1 MRTRFE
7 QWRSGYSTWR
17 DSIDP
22 VLSVIYQARFAMLMS
37 VVLSLLLTLPP
48 QAIDAVR
55 VLAEDGRWWP
65 VAVFWIGATLVCAY
79 LWGSAR
85 AVRVLLRSHA
95 GELARISPRVSEH
108 IARGFGVLPL
118 VAIAAACGQAIRIT
132 GAGEA
137 PPLLWVFVGLGF
149 AGAIALHFL
158 FGLQERWLGRHESE
172 TGVLRRVVRTGC
184 VIAMAASVLLSL
196 VFAIDRGASSRA
208 FGPFYSIF
216 MSAMGWTVAGSVLVY
231 WGSRWRLP
239 LLLFAVGLAL
249 AWSALDWNDNH
260 ALRRLPTPSATE
272 PRTLPDISTTFE
284 RWLDARAD
292 KDEYAVY
299 PVFVVSAEGG
309 GLYAAYYSA
318 MVLSALQD
326 QEPAFARHLFAASGV
341 SGGSLGVAVFSALA
355 SQEAHNRTHAQDSR
369 AVSDFEFKAAADRI
383 LSRDF
388 LSPMLALG
396 LFPDTLQRFLPFPVP
411 IFSRARALEEGF
423 EWAWRREAERHD
435 GWTQDLFARSFYNL
449 WPSFE
454 QGATPAL
461 LLNTTEVSTGQRMVI
476 TNLFPDNPLYSDGQ
490 LRTERDTHNITTLAK
505 LAPALDLRLSTAVG
519 LSARFP
525 FITPAGSITST
536 VEGRT
541 TKRRFVD
548 GGYYDNS
555 GAATMADVLLSMHAV
570 GHEDTDDSQHEH
582 QKPYKLIWI
591 HIGFID
597 RSADRPG
604 GSLHTWKGLGEL
616 LSPLRALL
624 NTRSGRTGSSVRD
637 LRLTTA
643 QLKEHRGETES
654 IEFVLDLDASGPPLG
669 WLLSAASRKTME
681 DSIENSFNAESRE
694 TILEFLRPKHP
705 APGQPTTR

>member
-1 MRTRFE
+1 M
-7 QWRSGYSTWR
+7 
-17 DSIDP
+17 
-22 VLSVIYQARFAMLMS
+22 
-37 VVLSLLLTLPP
+37 
-48 QAIDAVR
+48 
-55 VLAEDGRWWP
+55 
-65 VAVFWIGATLVCAY
+65 
-79 LWGSAR
+79 
-85 AVRVLLRSHA
+85 
-95 GELARISPRVSEH
+95 
-108 IARGFGVLPL
+108 
-118 VAIAAACGQAIRIT
+118 
-132 GAGEA
+132 
-137 PPLLWVFVGLGF
+137 
-149 AGAIALHFL
+149 
-158 FGLQERWLGRHESE
+158 
-172 TGVLRRVVRTGC
+172 
-184 VIAMAASVLLSL
+184 
-196 VFAIDRGASSRA
+196 
-208 FGPFYSIF
+208 
-216 MSAMGWTVAGSVLVY
+216 
-231 WGSRWRLP
+231 
-239 LLLFAVGLAL
+239 
-249 AWSALDWNDNH
+249 
-260 ALRRLPTPSATE
+260 
-272 PRTLPDISTTFE
+272 
-284 RWLDARAD
+284 
-292 KDEYAVY
+292 
-299 PVFVVSAEGG
+299 
-309 GLYAAYYSA
+309 
-318 MVLSALQD
+318 
-326 QEPAFARHLFAASGV
+326 
-341 SGGSLGVAVFSALA
+341 
-355 SQEAHNRTHAQDSR
+355 
-369 AVSDFEFKAAADRI
+369 
-383 LSRDF
+383 
-388 LSPMLALG
+388 
-396 LFPDTLQRFLPFPVP
+396 P

-435 GWTQDLFARSFYNL
+435 GWAQNLFARSFYDL

-505 LAPALDLRLSTAVG
+505 LAPALDLRLSTAVA

-525 FITPAGSITST
+525 FITPAGSITSA

-570 GHEDTDDSQHEH
+570 GHEDTEESQHEH
-582 QKPYKLIWI
+582 HKPYKLIWI

-694 TILEFLRPKHP
+694 KVLEFLRPEHP

>member
-7 QWRSGYSTWR
+7 QWRLSYSTWR
-17 DSIDP
+17 DNIDP

-118 VAIAAACGQAIRIT
+118 VAIAVACGQAIRIT

-137 PPLLWVFVGLGF
+137 PLLLWVFVGLGF

-272 PRTLPDISTTFE
+272 SRTLPDISTTFE

-292 KDEYAVY
+292 KNEYAVY

-318 MVLSALQD
+318 MVLAALQD
-326 QEPAFARHLFAASGV
+326 EEPALPGAAN
-341 SGGSLGVAVFSALA
+341 LGVVGPFGAKFLSEIEVFS
-355 SQEAHNRTHAQDSR
+355 S
-369 AVSDFEFKAAADRI
+369 
-383 LSRDF
+383 
-388 LSPMLALG
+388 
-396 LFPDTLQRFLPFPVP
+396 
-411 IFSRARALEEGF
+411 
-423 EWAWRREAERHD
+423 
-435 GWTQDLFARSFYNL
+435 
-449 WPSFE
+449 
-454 QGATPAL
+454 
-461 LLNTTEVSTGQRMVI
+461 
-476 TNLFPDNPLYSDGQ
+476 
-490 LRTERDTHNITTLAK
+490 
-505 LAPALDLRLSTAVG
+505 
-519 LSARFP
+519 FP
-525 FITPAGSITST
+525 F
-536 VEGRT
+536 
-541 TKRRFVD
+541 
-548 GGYYDNS
+548 
-555 GAATMADVLLSMHAV
+555 
-570 GHEDTDDSQHEH
+570 
-582 QKPYKLIWI
+582 
-591 HIGFID
+591 
-597 RSADRPG
+597 
-604 GSLHTWKGLGEL
+604 
-616 LSPLRALL
+616 
-624 NTRSGRTGSSVRD
+624 
-637 LRLTTA
+637 
-643 QLKEHRGETES
+643 
-654 IEFVLDLDASGPPLG
+654 AS
-669 WLLSAASRKTME
+669 
-681 DSIENSFNAESRE
+681 
-694 TILEFLRPKHP
+694 
-705 APGQPTTR
+705 